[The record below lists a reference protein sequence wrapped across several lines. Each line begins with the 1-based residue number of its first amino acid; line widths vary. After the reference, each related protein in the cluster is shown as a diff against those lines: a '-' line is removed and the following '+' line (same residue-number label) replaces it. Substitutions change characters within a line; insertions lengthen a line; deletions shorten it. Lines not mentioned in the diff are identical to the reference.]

1 MRLLIFIY
9 SLESGGAERV
19 TTHLANYWAM
29 RGWEITIVTL
39 TSTNADFYK
48 LHPGIKRVGFDLT
61 CDSGNLLSRLSRNIH
76 RVKELRRALREIQPD
91 VALAMMSTANVILA
105 LAARGLSNVCAIGS
119 ERTFPPQMPLGAI
132 WEALRRHTY
141 GQLAAVVAL
150 TQECAHW
157 IGEHSSARRISVIPN
172 PACWPLPEH
181 EPKRSRSEV
190 CSSERR
196 LLLAVGRLNKVKNFE
211 LLIDVFSCL
220 AQRHPDWDLV
230 ILGEGAERQ
239 GLEAQ
244 VAARGLD
251 KRVFLPGRI
260 GNVGEWY
267 EQADLYVM
275 TSRFEGFPNTLAE
288 ALSHGLSAVSFDC
301 DTGPRDIIRHGV
313 DGLLVPP
320 GDSLGLISA
329 LGKIMGDST
338 LRELLSAKAVD
349 ARERF
354 SIEKIAYMW
363 EDLFSQCMPIK
374 CEQASNVQS

>member
-9 SLESGGAERV
+9 SLGTGGAERV
-19 TTHLANYWAM
+19 TTHLANHWA
-29 RGWEITIVTL
+29 RKGWEITIVTL
-39 TSTNADFYK
+39 ASTNADFYQ
-48 LHPGIKRVGFDLT
+48 LHPGIKRVALDLT
-61 CDSGNLLSRLSRNIH
+61 CDSGNVFSRLSKNIR
-76 RVKELRRALREIQPD
+76 RVKALRRALREIQPNI
-91 VALAMMSTANVILA
+91 ALAMMSTANVILA
-105 LAARGLSNVCAIGS
+105 LAARGLSDVCAIGS
-119 ERTFPPQMPLGAI
+119 ERTFPPQLPLGAI

-150 TQECAHW
+150 TQECAYW

-181 EPKRSRSEV
+181 EPKKNRAEV

-196 LLLAVGRLNKVKNFE
+196 LLLAVGRLSKEKNFE

-220 AQRHPDWDLV
+220 AEKHSDWDLV
-230 ILGEGAERQ
+230 ILGEGAERR

-244 VAARGLD
+244 VEARRLG

-260 GNVGEWY
+260 GNVGAWY

-288 ALSHGLSAVSFDC
+288 ALSHGLAAVSFDC
-301 DTGPRDIIRHGV
+301 NTGPRDIIRHGI

-320 GDSLGLISA
+320 GDARELMSA
-329 LGKIMGDST
+329 LGKMMGDGA
-338 LRELLSAKAVD
+338 LRERLSSQAVE

-354 SIEKIAYMW
+354 SIEKIACMW
-363 EDLFSQCMPIK
+363 EDLFNQCM
-374 CEQASNVQS
+374 Q

>member
-29 RGWEITIVTL
+29 RGWEITIITL
-39 TSTNADFYK
+39 VSTNTDFYK
-48 LHPGIKRVGFDLT
+48 LHPRIKRVAFDLT
-61 CDSGNLLSRLSRNIH
+61 CDSRKLLSRLSRNMR
-76 RVKELRRALREIQPD
+76 RVKDLRRALREIQPD
-91 VALAMMSTANVILA
+91 VALAMMSAANVILA
-105 LAARGLSNVCAIGS
+105 LAARGMSNVCAIGS
-119 ERTFPPQMPLGAI
+119 ERTFPPQLPLGAI
-132 WEALRRHTY
+132 WESLRRHTY
-141 GQLAAVVAL
+141 GQLAAVVTL

-157 IGEHSSARRISVIPN
+157 TEEHSSARRVSVIPN

-181 EPKRSRSEV
+181 EPKINRSEV

-196 LLLAVGRLNKVKNFE
+196 LLLAVGRLDKAKNFE

-230 ILGEGAERQ
+230 ILGEGAERK

-244 VAARGLD
+244 VTARGLG
-251 KRVFLPGRI
+251 KRAFLPGRI

-288 ALSHGLSAVSFDC
+288 ALSHGLAAVSFDC
-301 DTGPRDIIRHGV
+301 DTGPRDIIRHGI

-320 GDSLGLISA
+320 GNSLELMLA
-329 LGKIMGDST
+329 LEKMMSNSS
-338 LRELLSAKAVD
+338 LRERLASKAVD

-354 SIEKIAYMW
+354 SMEKIAYMW
-363 EDLFSQCMPIK
+363 EDLFNQCMQIK
-374 CEQASNVQS
+374 REQASNV